1 MPAWLFGSVITLLV
15 GTSTTAYLWL
25 IRRRDDET
33 AAGLLA
39 LAGMRW
45 RDFSR
50 LILEAMELR
59 GLGRIPT
66 ANEDSQEHGSSFLLS
81 GQGRQLLLACKHG
94 SAYRI
99 GSAAVD
105 EFASEIR
112 LRGVQ
117 GGILVTEGVLDKSGV
132 EKAGRYNIEV
142 IDGPLLWPAVKPM
155 VEGNLQRRIVGNA
168 SSRAR
173 RHIGIAW
180 LGAFTLGLASALAFP
195 GRLAPES
202 APAPVASPAPSMPAA
217 EPGKPTAASAS
228 APVIAATAPKSAN
241 ATTAP
246 AADVTEAAA
255 EARTEKHRAEIS
267 RKLSKTPGISRG
279 VWISRS
285 TLAVDRVIPEQDAWP
300 LVCSRLKAYPDLEF
314 TRVQMNPPQGSTDQ
328 VRWRQCGSS
337 GK

>member
-15 GTSTTAYLWL
+15 GAVTTAYLWL

-59 GLGRIPT
+59 GLERIPT
-66 ANEDSQEHGSSFLLS
+66 TPHEDSQEHGSSFLLA
-81 GQGRQLLLACKHG
+81 GQGKQLLLACKHG

-117 GGILVTEGVLDKSGV
+117 GGILVTEGVLDKGGV
-132 EKAGRYNIEV
+132 EKAGRYSIEV
-142 IDGPLLWPAVKPM
+142 IDGPLLWPTVKPM

-202 APAPVASPAPSMPAA
+202 EPAPAPVSSAPAPAA
-217 EPGKPTAASAS
+217 EPGKPAAAP
-228 APVIAATAPKSAN
+228 APVAPPVIATAPKPA
-241 ATTAP
+241 ATTAAP
-246 AADVTEAAA
+246 AAGVTEAAA
-255 EARTEKHRAEIS
+255 EADTEKHRAEIS

-285 TLAVDRVIPEQDAWP
+285 TLAVDRIVPEEAAWP
-300 LVCSRLKAYPDLEF
+300 LVCDQLKAYPDLEL

-328 VRWRQCGSS
+328 VRWRQCPL
-337 GK
+337 

>member
-15 GTSTTAYLWL
+15 GAVTTAYLWL

-59 GLGRIPT
+59 GLERIPT
-66 ANEDSQEHGSSFLLS
+66 AHEDSQEHGSSFLLA
-81 GQGRQLLLACKHG
+81 GQGKQLLLACKHG

-117 GGILVTEGVLDKSGV
+117 GGILVTEGVLDKGGV

-142 IDGPLLWPAVKPM
+142 IDGPLLWPTVKPM

-195 GRLAPES
+195 GGLAPGT
-202 APAPVASPAPSMPAA
+202 APAPMASPAPSAPAA
-217 EPGKPTAASAS
+217 GPGKPAATPAS
-228 APVIAATAPKSAN
+228 APIIATAPKPAN
-241 ATTAP
+241 TTAAP

-255 EARTEKHRAEIS
+255 EADTEKHRTEIS
-267 RKLSKTPGISRG
+267 RKLSKTPGITRG

-285 TLAVDRVIPEQDAWP
+285 TLAVDRIVSEEDAWA
-300 LVCSRLKAYPDLEF
+300 LVCGQLKAYPDLEL
-314 TRVQMNPPQGSTDQ
+314 TRVQLNPPQGSTDQ
-328 VRWRQCGSS
+328 VRWRQCPL
-337 GK
+337 

>member
-15 GTSTTAYLWL
+15 GAITTAYLWL

-59 GLGRIPT
+59 GLERIPT
-66 ANEDSQEHGSSFLLS
+66 AHEDSQEHGSSFLLA
-81 GQGRQLLLACKHG
+81 GQGKQLLLACKHG

-117 GGILVTEGVLDKSGV
+117 GGILATEGVLDKGGV

-142 IDGPLLWPAVKPM
+142 IDGSLLWPTVKPM

-195 GRLAPES
+195 GRLAPDS
-202 APAPVASPAPSMPAA
+202 APAPVATPAPSMPAA
-217 EPGKPTAASAS
+217 ESGKPAVAPAPAS
-228 APVIAATAPKSAN
+228 VIATAPKPAN
-241 ATTAP
+241 TTAAP
-246 AADVTEAAA
+246 AADITEATA
-255 EARTEKHRAEIS
+255 EADAERHRAEIS
-267 RKLSKTPGISRG
+267 RKLSKTPGITRG

-285 TLAVDRVIPEQDAWP
+285 TLAVDRIVSEEDAWA
-300 LVCSRLKAYPDLEF
+300 LVCGQLKAYPDLQL
-314 TRVQMNPPQGSTDQ
+314 TRVQLNPPQGSSDQ
-328 VRWRQCGSS
+328 VRWRQCPL
-337 GK
+337 

>member
-15 GTSTTAYLWL
+15 GAVTTAYLWL

-50 LILEAMELR
+50 LVLEAMELR
-59 GLGRIPT
+59 GLERIPT
-66 ANEDSQEHGSSFLLS
+66 AHEDNQEHSASFLLS
-81 GQGRQLLLACKHG
+81 GQGKQLLLACKHG

-117 GGILVTEGVLDKSGV
+117 GGILVTEGVLDKGGV
-132 EKAGRYNIEV
+132 EKAGRYSIEV
-142 IDGPLLWPAVKPM
+142 IDGPLLWPTVKPM
-155 VEGNLQRRIVGNA
+155 VEGNLQRRIAGNA

-180 LGAFTLGLASALAFP
+180 LGAFTLGLASASAFP

-202 APAPVASPAPSMPAA
+202 KPAPAPVAAAPAPSVPD
-217 EPGKPTAASAS
+217 KPTAV
-228 APVIAATAPKSAN
+228 APSIVATPKPAPATAAR
-241 ATTAP
+241 
-246 AADVTEAAA
+246 AAGVTEAAA
-255 EARTEKHRAEIS
+255 EADTEKHRAEIS
-267 RKLSKTPGISRG
+267 RKLSKTPGIIRG

-285 TLAVDRVIPEQDAWP
+285 TLSVDRAVAEDAAWP
-300 LVCSRLKAYPDLEF
+300 LVCDQLKAYPDLQLI
-314 TRVQMNPPQGSTDQ
+314 RVQMNPPQGSAEQ
-328 VRWRQCGSS
+328 VRWRQCEAL
-337 GK
+337 

>member
-15 GTSTTAYLWL
+15 GAVTTAYLWL

-59 GLGRIPT
+59 GLERIPT
-66 ANEDSQEHGSSFLLS
+66 AHEDSQEHGSSFLLA
-81 GQGRQLLLACKHG
+81 GQGKQLLLACKHG

-117 GGILVTEGVLDKSGV
+117 GGILVTEGVLDKGGV

-142 IDGPLLWPAVKPM
+142 IDGPLLWPTVKPM

-195 GRLAPES
+195 GGLAPGT
-202 APAPVASPAPSMPAA
+202 APAPMASPAPSAPAA
-217 EPGKPTAASAS
+217 GPGKPAATP
-228 APVIAATAPKSAN
+228 APAPIIATAPKPAN
-241 ATTAP
+241 TTAAP

-255 EARTEKHRAEIS
+255 EADTEKHRTEIS
-267 RKLSKTPGISRG
+267 RKLSKTPGITRG

-285 TLAVDRVIPEQDAWP
+285 TLAVDRIVSEEDAWA
-300 LVCSRLKAYPDLEF
+300 LVCGQLKAYPDLEL
-314 TRVQMNPPQGSTDQ
+314 TRVQLNPPQGSTDQ
-328 VRWRQCGSS
+328 VRWRQCPL
-337 GK
+337 

>member
-1 MPAWLFGSVITLLV
+1 MPAWLFGSVIALLV
-15 GTSTTAYLWL
+15 GTVITAYLWL

-33 AAGLLA
+33 SAGLLA

-50 LILEAMELR
+50 LVLEAMELR
-59 GLGRIPT
+59 GLERIPSVR
-66 ANEDSQEHGSSFLLS
+66 EDNQEHSSSFLLA
-81 GQGRQLLLACKHG
+81 GEGRQLLLACKHG

-117 GGILVTEGVLDKSGV
+117 GGILVTEGVLDKGGV
-132 EKAGRYNIEV
+132 EKAGRYNIEI

-168 SSRAR
+168 SARAR

-180 LGAFTLGLASALAFP
+180 LGAATLGLASALVFP
-195 GRLAPES
+195 AALKPVPNTPGPLPVATTPA
-202 APAPVASPAPSMPAA
+202 APATPR
-217 EPGKPTAASAS
+217 
-228 APVIAATAPKSAN
+228 IATAPQ
-241 ATTAP
+241 P
-246 AADVTEAAA
+246 AIAVGSTVVTEA
-255 EARTEKHRAEIS
+255 EIEKHRAEIS
-267 RKLSKTPGISRG
+267 RKLSRTSGISRG

-285 TLAVDRVIPEQDAWP
+285 TLSVDRIVAEEAAWQ
-300 LVCSRLKAYPDLEF
+300 LVCDQLKAYPDLGM
-314 TRVQMNPPQGSTDQ
+314 TRVQMNPPQGSTEQ
-328 VRWRQCGSS
+328 VRWRQCESL
-337 GK
+337 

>member
-15 GTSTTAYLWL
+15 GAVTTAYLWL
-25 IRRRDDET
+25 VRRRDDET

-59 GLGRIPT
+59 GLERIPT
-66 ANEDSQEHGSSFLLS
+66 ANEDSQEHGSSFLLA
-81 GQGRQLLLACKHG
+81 GQGKQLLLACKHG

-117 GGILVTEGVLDKSGV
+117 GGILVTEGVLDKGGV

-142 IDGPLLWPAVKPM
+142 IDGPLLWPTVKPM

-195 GRLAPES
+195 GRLAPDS
-202 APAPVASPAPSMPAA
+202 APAPVASPVPSTPAI
-217 EPGKPTAASAS
+217 EPGKPAA
-228 APVIAATAPKSAN
+228 APVIATAPKPAN
-241 ATTAP
+241 ATAAP
-246 AADVTEAAA
+246 AAAEAAA
-255 EARTEKHRAEIS
+255 EADTEKHRAEIS
-267 RKLSKTPGISRG
+267 RKLSKTPGITRG

-285 TLAVDRVIPEQDAWP
+285 TLAVDRIVSEEDAWA
-300 LVCSRLKAYPDLEF
+300 LVCGQLKAYPDLEL
-314 TRVQMNPPQGSTDQ
+314 TRVQLNPPQGSTDQ
-328 VRWRQCGSS
+328 VRWRQCPL
-337 GK
+337 